1 MKRVLLLCF
10 LSFAFKTFS
19 QNVGINGTA
28 ATPDPSAMLDVS
40 AINKGLLIPR
50 VALTAANVAGPVTS
64 PLTSL
69 LIYNTAT
76 AGTSP
81 NDVVPGFYFWDG
93 SKWQRFVSS
102 TFLNAQAF
110 SAIGKF
116 YATLSW
122 GGNWLNGT
130 ALTFTITDANVVYGS
145 QVSQI
150 NAGFYGTSA
159 SIPGLAIR
167 NTRVSTSGQWQ
178 ITVVNNTGGTLTGSF
193 GIVYT
198 AFY

>member
-1 MKRVLLLCF
+1 MRRVLIICF
-10 LSFAFKTFS
+10 LAFAAKTFS

-40 AINKGLLIPR
+40 ATNKGLLVPR
-50 VALTAANVAGPVTS
+50 VALTAANVAGPITS

-76 AGTSP
+76 AGTTP
-81 NDVVPGFYFWDG
+81 NDVSPGYYYWDG
-93 SKWQRFVSS
+93 AKWQRFISS
-102 TFLNAQAF
+102 TFLNSQAF

-116 YATLSW
+116 YSALSW
-122 GGNWLNGT
+122 GGNWTNGT
-130 ALTFTITDANVVYGS
+130 ALTFTITDANIVYGS
-145 QVSQI
+145 QVSQV
-150 NAGFYGTSA
+150 NVGFYGASA
-159 SIPGLAIR
+159 NIPGLTIR

-178 ITVVNNTGGTLTGSF
+178 VTVVNNTGGSLTGSF